1 MNILLIYFLVPVS
14 VAYTSFWNGSCVGLG
29 STAKT
34 KGQIFEEGD
43 KVSYHDEPSSSG
55 THDTLQLSLEHP
67 VLRGGSPTRNTGL
80 TLFGQR
86 AGDVEVLSEES
97 IVYLSL
103 LIHARLPR
111 ILLAPMFLTVHIMY
125 SFRRW
130 RYRNALLPLRMISA
144 KWCSNN
150 EYPTIN
156 HRD

>member
-1 MNILLIYFLVPVS
+1 MEKKSWRKKKEKKHLGRMNILLIYFLVPVS
-14 VAYTSFWNGSCVGLG
+14 VACTSFWNGSCVGLG

-43 KVSYHDEPSSSG
+43 KVSCHDEPSSTG

-125 SFRRW
+125 SFRR
-130 RYRNALLPLRMISA
+130 
-144 KWCSNN
+144 
-150 EYPTIN
+150 
-156 HRD
+156 